1 MRMLVSE
8 TLEKHHEDVGIR
20 HTLENHHEDVDIR
33 DSREAP

>member
-20 HTLENHHEDVDIR
+20 
-33 DSREAP
+33 DSRSTMRMLVSDTL